1 MMNSAPPSDQRAGVK
16 PISFLL
22 QNGSEFGAPVALRIR
37 PTDLNRTE
45 PSRVNVTQTLGREV
59 SGWAD
64 NFGEGLPSV
73 VIAGHTGWR
82 AGGSSGMDGA
92 QSFEQLN
99 KLITKDYHAAKQKA
113 IDNGADPSTVKLLFI
128 DMLDD
133 FVWSVAPTSFVLRRS
148 RTQPLLFQY
157 NIALQAIATDIDNPL
172 LIVPDSS
179 SLPAGL
185 KALGSVIDKLEAMA
199 GKINGWILSA
209 IAFKDK
215 LLAPLAA
222 AVKSFYDM
230 SLRVFNAVN
239 SVVSSVKNFISS
251 TANSLINI
259 AKDIAGVG
267 VNIMRTI
274 SAIAS
279 LPGHL
284 KSALMN
290 VAGAFNE
297 MACILKNSLKPRKVF
312 EDYDGIYGSSNCSS
326 TSGGRQSSS
335 YTNMNAFSLMQDKRP
350 VTVSTAA
357 QNSISDLNRSDPV
370 LRPIALEDM
379 GGKLDS
385 VSSGINLDIEK

>member
-1 MMNSAPPSDQRAGVK
+1 M
-16 PISFLL
+16 
-22 QNGSEFGAPVALRIR
+22 
-37 PTDLNRTE
+37 
-45 PSRVNVTQTLGREV
+45 
-59 SGWAD
+59 
-64 NFGEGLPSV
+64 
-73 VIAGHTGWR
+73 
-82 AGGSSGMDGA
+82 
-92 QSFEQLN
+92 
-99 KLITKDYHAAKQKA
+99 
-113 IDNGADPSTVKLLFI
+113 
-128 DMLDD
+128 
-133 FVWSVAPTSFVLRRS
+133 
-148 RTQPLLFQY
+148 
-157 NIALQAIATDIDNPL
+157 
-172 LIVPDSS
+172 
-179 SLPAGL
+179 
-185 KALGSVIDKLEAMA
+185 IDKLEAMA

-215 LLAPLAA
+215 LLAPLSA

-297 MACILKNSLKPRKVF
+297 TACILKNSLKPRKVF